1 MNISIFNGDKGRNY
15 SIKYNKKTLKVT
27 FVIKEDNCLYII
39 YDGYHLRLKV
49 LERFSSN
56 YKGELTSGS
65 LEAPMPGK
73 VAKVYVKNNQKVKK
87 GTILAIIEAMKMEHS
102 IIAPFDGI
110 VKNIAVKEGEQIEEG
125 QIVTELEKINEEV

>member
-1 MNISIFNGDKGRNY
+1 M
-15 SIKYNKKTLKVT
+15 TLVK
-27 FVIKEDNCLYII
+27 KEDNSLYVI
-39 YDGYHLRLKV
+39 YDGRHLKINI

-65 LEAPMPGK
+65 LEASVPGK

-87 GTILAIIEAMKMEHS
+87 GIILVIIEAMKMEHS

-110 VKNIAVKEGEQIEEG
+110 VKNIAVKEGEPIEEG
-125 QIVTELEKINEEV
+125 HTVTELEKIK

>member
-1 MNISIFNGDKGRNY
+1 M
-15 SIKYNKKTLKVT
+15 
-27 FVIKEDNCLYII
+27 
-39 YDGYHLRLKV
+39 
-49 LERFSSN
+49 ERFSSN
-56 YKGELTSGS
+56 FKGELTSGS

-102 IIAPFDGI
+102 IIAPFDGV

-125 QIVTELEKINEEV
+125 HIVTELEKINKEV